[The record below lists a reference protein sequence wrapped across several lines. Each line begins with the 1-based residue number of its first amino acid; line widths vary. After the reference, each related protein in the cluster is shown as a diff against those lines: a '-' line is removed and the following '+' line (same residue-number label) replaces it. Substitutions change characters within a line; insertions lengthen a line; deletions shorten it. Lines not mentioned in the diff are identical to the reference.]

1 MCLGVPG
8 RVIERLGEHAA
19 LVDLDGTTREISLA
33 VLTLDGRAVDTGDW
47 VMCHTG
53 FAVELVDPAEAEGIV
68 ALRRTMDPVSVEE
81 PT

>member
-8 RVIERLGEHAA
+8 RVIERSGEHDAV
-19 LVDLDGTTREISLA
+19 VDLDGTRRDISLA
-33 VLTLDGRAVDTGDW
+33 VLTLDGRAVEAGDW

-53 FAVELVDPAEAEGIV
+53 FAVELVDPAEAEAIV
-68 ALRRTMDPVSVEE
+68 ALRRSMDPVAGEE